1 MEFKL
6 KYKQAGCDMVEV
18 FRIFGKFSRI
28 ETWSSLGCK
37 ELAVQLDSYSVETE
51 KARQVYTELV
61 KKYCAVR
68 A

>member
-1 MEFKL
+1 MEFRL
-6 KYKQAGCDMVEV
+6 KYKQAGCNLVEV

-51 KARQVYTELV
+51 KARKVYAELV
-61 KKYCAVR
+61 KKYNAV
-68 A
+68 AA